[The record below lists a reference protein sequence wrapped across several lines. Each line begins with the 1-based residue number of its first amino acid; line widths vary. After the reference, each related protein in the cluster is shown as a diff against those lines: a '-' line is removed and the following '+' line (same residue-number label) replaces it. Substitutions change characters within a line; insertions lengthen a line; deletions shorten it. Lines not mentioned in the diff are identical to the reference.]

1 MTSSKGDRPAS
12 LAALRRTP
20 NCIPIDRLGETLTA
34 PEAEHLTGCA
44 RCQTELALWQEFDG
58 SSALADEGAAVAWI
72 VAELGRRGAP
82 APPPVPGRA
91 WWWREWP
98 RLAAVAGTA
107 AIVAV
112 AGYGLWDPEPAVGSR
127 QNEAPVYRTVRVQTV
142 APMGDV
148 AAAPRLLEWAPL
160 GGTALYDVQ
169 ILEVDRAVLWHG
181 STASTRIEI
190 PADVIAQIVPG
201 KTLLWEV
208 TARDAAGAVLGESGT
223 QRVRVATGAGTFHN
237 P

>member
-1 MTSSKGDRPAS
+1 MTSNKGDGPAP
-12 LAALRRTP
+12 LVALGGTP
-20 NCIPIDRLGETLTA
+20 NCIPIDRLGETLSA
-34 PEAEHLTGCA
+34 LEAEHLTSCA
-44 RCQTELALWQEFDG
+44 RCQTELALWQEFEG
-58 SSALADEGAAVAWI
+58 ASASADEGAAVAWI
-72 VAELGRRGAP
+72 VAELGRGAAP
-82 APPPVPGRA
+82 ALPSVPARA

-98 RLAAVAGTA
+98 RLAAVAATL
-107 AIVAV
+107 AIVAL
-112 AGYGLWDPEPAVGSR
+112 AGYGLWDPEPAVRTRPRES
-127 QNEAPVYRTVRVQTV
+127 PVYRTVRVQTV

-160 GGTALYDVQ
+160 GGTAVYDVQ

-181 STASTRIEI
+181 STAATRIEI

-208 TARDAAGAVLGESGT
+208 TARDAAGAALGESGT
-223 QRVRVATGAGTFHN
+223 QRVRVTTGAGAFRN